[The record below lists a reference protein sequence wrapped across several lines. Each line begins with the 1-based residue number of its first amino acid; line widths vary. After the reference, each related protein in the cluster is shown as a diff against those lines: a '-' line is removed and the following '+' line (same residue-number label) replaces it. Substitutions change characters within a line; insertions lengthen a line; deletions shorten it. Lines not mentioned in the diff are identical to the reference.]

1 MMKSIRV
8 LAISLTL
15 GVWATV
21 SVEALNA
28 KQIAQ
33 SVHSSLINQG
43 IIDRSSD
50 GTINLV
56 GTQPQQTVDCGG
68 NAVHITG
75 NNGKITLQGTCS
87 EVVLVGNDNRIQ
99 VKTVGKISVTGNDN
113 QISWQSGLDGQA
125 PQVSQYGHENA
136 VWRTQG

>member
-33 SVHSSLINQG
+33 SVHSSLVNQG
-43 IIDRSSD
+43 IIDRASD

-87 EVVLVGNDNRIQ
+87 EVVLVGNDNQIQ
-99 VKTVGKISVTGNDN
+99 VKTVGTISVTGHNN
-113 QISWQSGLDGQA
+113 QISWQRAIGGER
-125 PQVSQYGHENA
+125 PQVSQHGYEN
-136 VWRTQG
+136 VVVRTE

>member
-33 SVHSSLINQG
+33 SVHSSLMNQG
-43 IIDRSSD
+43 IVDRASD

-56 GTQPQQTVDCGG
+56 GTQPQQTVDCNG
-68 NAVHITG
+68 NAVHITS

-87 EVVLVGNDNRIQ
+87 EVVLVGNENRIQ

-113 QISWQSGLDGQA
+113 QISWRSGINGQI
-125 PQVSQYGHENA
+125 PEVSRYGHENV
-136 VWRTQG
+136 VWRTDK